1 MRPKKEQ
8 NQFHALISCQNYN
21 YDPIDLLD
29 PSKFV
34 EFFHEHTG
42 RRDIVFNK
50 LDALDPARVPH
61 VLCDSMELQGQSVP
75 RIFVSARTGVG
86 LPELRRLLAERV
98 SVVSAPQDPGTPG
111 ALPEPENEWP

>member
-1 MRPKKEQ
+1 MERVRDRIAMRPKKEQ

-50 LDALDPARVPH
+50 LDAL
-61 VLCDSMELQGQSVP
+61 
-75 RIFVSARTGVG
+75 TY
-86 LPELRRLLAERV
+86 
-98 SVVSAPQDPGTPG
+98 
-111 ALPEPENEWP
+111 WK